1 MQSEMTAGKVIEQLQ
16 SIAIAR
22 ATDYLQV
29 EQGVLTVADSSCL
42 TQAQASAIASI
53 EKTSTGIK
61 VKFYDKLKA
70 LELLGKALGLF
81 EGAAAQQE
89 QNNLLEALVLATGK
103 EVDVDDL
110 PEVQQTAAACHQLV
124 ESAEMEDA

>member
-1 MQSEMTAGKVIEQLQ
+1 MQSEMTAKQVIEQLQ
-16 SIAIAR
+16 SIAFAR

-29 EQGVLTVADSSCL
+29 EQGVLTVADSSRL
-42 TQAQASAIASI
+42 TQAQAAAIASI

-70 LELLGKALGLF
+70 LELLGKTLGLF

-89 QNNLLEALVLATGK
+89 SNNLLEALVLATGE
-103 EVDVDDL
+103 EVDIDDI
-110 PEVQQTAAACHQLV
+110 PEVQQAAADSHQLV
-124 ESAEMEDA
+124 ESAEMEGP

>member
-1 MQSEMTAGKVIEQLQ
+1 MQNETTAEKVMEQLQ
-16 SIAIAR
+16 CIAFAR

-70 LELLGKALGLF
+70 LELLGKTLGLF
-81 EGAAAQQE
+81 EGAVVQQE
-89 QNNLLEALVLATGK
+89 KNNLLEALVLATGK
-103 EVDVDDL
+103 EVDLDDI
-110 PEVQQTAAACHQLV
+110 PEVQQAAAAGYQLV
-124 ESAEMEDA
+124 ESAEMEDL

>member
-1 MQSEMTAGKVIEQLQ
+1 MQSEITAGKVMEELQ
-16 SIAIAR
+16 SIAFAR
-22 ATDYLQV
+22 ATDFIQV

-53 EKTSTGIK
+53 EKTSTGVK

-70 LELLGKALGLF
+70 LELLGKAIGLF

-89 QNNLLEALVLATGK
+89 ENNLLQALVLATGK
-103 EVDVDDL
+103 EVDAGDL
-110 PEVQQTAAACHQLV
+110 PEVQQAAEAGHQLV
-124 ESAEMEDA
+124 ESAEVEGF